1 MQVMLELKG
10 TTLRKTIKIVLK
22 KWKNVSH
29 NTPNSEIFSKRSPY
43 IWCHLSFL
51 FDYQLHELFKLS
63 SVLQILFSMNLVSRL
78 GFDHPCP

>member
-10 TTLRKTIKIVLK
+10 KTLRKTIKIVLK
-22 KWKNVSH
+22 KWKNICH

-51 FDYQLHELFKLS
+51 FNYQLHELFNLS
-63 SVLQILFSMNLVSRL
+63 SVLQIFFSMNLIRWKL
-78 GFDHPCP
+78 RWF